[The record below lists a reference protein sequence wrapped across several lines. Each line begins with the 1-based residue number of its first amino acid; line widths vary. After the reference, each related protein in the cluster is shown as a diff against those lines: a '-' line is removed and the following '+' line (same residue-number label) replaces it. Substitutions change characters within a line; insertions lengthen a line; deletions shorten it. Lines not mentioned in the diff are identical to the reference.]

1 MSKKT
6 ILISAYAVNPYKG
19 SEDGT
24 GWNISRE
31 VAKEHPTI
39 VITRKNNI
47 PHIEKFL
54 KENSTDVHS
63 NSVFIGYD
71 LPAWAMWLKKRIG
84 ERGYVLYYYFWQL
97 FLPLFIKKNKL
108 QL

>member
-1 MSKKT
+1 MSQKK
-6 ILISAYAVNPYKG
+6 ILITAYAVNPYKG

-31 VAKEHPTI
+31 IAKSHKAI

-47 PHIEKFL
+47 PHIEKYL
-54 KENSTDVHS
+54 LENPTEVHQQTQ
-63 NSVFIGYD
+63 FIGYD

-97 FLPLFIKKNKL
+97 LLPLFY
-108 QL
+108 